1 MCCDFSRFLR
11 VQNGCGVH
19 CTASRICCY
28 HIATNNV
35 PSFIHKS
42 KFDLAPSHITHIYAN
57 SSSITSLHR
66 YKPPLLSAC
75 DCRPP
80 LPGPYVRC
88 LCSEN
93 GWHLF
98 ISAIRRIYGY
108 NATIAA
114 ELPTDNRLFHKYA
127 VDCTA
132 CGTYFMW
139 STTTING
146 TKEQVPVAPQ
156 PSLRACSCDREQ
168 FRLLYYL

>member
-114 ELPTDNRLFHKYA
+114 ELGCFTNMRWIVPRAGRISCGRRQQSMAQKNR
-127 VDCTA
+127 C
-132 CGTYFMW
+132 
-139 STTTING
+139 
-146 TKEQVPVAPQ
+146 Q
-156 PSLRACSCDREQ
+156 
-168 FRLLYYL
+168 